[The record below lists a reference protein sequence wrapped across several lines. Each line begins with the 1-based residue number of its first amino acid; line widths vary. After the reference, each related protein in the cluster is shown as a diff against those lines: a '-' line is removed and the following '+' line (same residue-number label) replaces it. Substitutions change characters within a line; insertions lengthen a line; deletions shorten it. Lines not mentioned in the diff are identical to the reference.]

1 MDTLILGVDPGN
13 HKGKVVGPFGV
24 DSYKSNI
31 CDWFERDVEESFGK
45 DDMEFHIGSR
55 KGYAGSIAEHED
67 DYGSGMYGDSKAHE
81 DTKIRVLLAIYRYLK
96 RYCPH
101 YEKIAIVTGQPII
114 SHKHSEMNIITDM
127 LEGYH
132 EFIVNKQKVAFTIMR
147 VGVVPEGSAAFWS
160 NPVSGEK
167 IRILD
172 CGSATINA
180 ATITDNHHVNTAS
193 GTFNFGM
200 ETVKDKNDLKGI
212 ARGIVRNTTK
222 LKWKQ
227 NDTVY
232 ICGGVAAGIEPFIRE
247 HYSNAKLLEPCLKRG
262 DSLITLDPVYANA
275 AGYYVM
281 AKGAFG

>member
-1 MDTLILGVDPGN
+1 MEILKLGIDPGN
-13 HKGKVVGPFGV
+13 YKGKTVGPFGV
-24 DSYKSNI
+24 DSFKSNI
-31 CDWFERDVEESFGK
+31 CDWFERNVEESFGN
-45 DDMEFHIGSR
+45 DDVEFHIGNR
-55 KGYAGSIAEHED
+55 KGFAGSIAEHED

-101 YEKIAIVTGQPII
+101 YEKIEVVTGQPII
-114 SHKHSEMNIITDM
+114 SHKHAEMKIINDM

-132 EFIVNKQKVAFTIMR
+132 EFIINNKKVAFTIEK
-147 VGVVPEGSAAFWS
+147 VGVVPEGSGAFWS
-160 NPVSGEK
+160 NPVLNEK

-180 ATITDNHHVNTAS
+180 ATITNNHHINNS
-193 GTFNFGM
+193 SSTFNFGM
-200 ETVKDKNDLKGI
+200 ETVKNKNDLASI

-222 LKWKQ
+222 LKWNQ
-227 NDTVY
+227 EDMVY

-247 HYSNAKLLEPCLKRG
+247 HYHNAKLLQPRLNRG
-262 DSLITLDPVYANA
+262 DGYITLDPVYANA
-275 AGYYVM
+275 AGYYTL